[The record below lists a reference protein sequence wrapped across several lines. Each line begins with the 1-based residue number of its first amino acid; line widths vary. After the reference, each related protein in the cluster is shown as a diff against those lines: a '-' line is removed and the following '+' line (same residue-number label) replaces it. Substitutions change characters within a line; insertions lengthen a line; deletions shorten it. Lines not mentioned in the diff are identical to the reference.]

1 MVSDLPCS
9 TSIVATLRNLKTRE
23 KVEMYIAKF
32 DEDTGVILCAYD
44 CHKRRTDYTLEGVQ
58 NNIKK
63 ARELEEQARQ
73 LRSEVRF
80 LHPLIM
86 YSSERINDT
95 SKCYHE
101 RIYFDDKVVAIIQDY
116 YKPTNIGL
124 MRMFHYVIT
133 STNECAAGFY
143 TVADAKTELFQL
155 LDAEHLATK

>member
-1 MVSDLPCS
+1 MISEERINAQNRINALANEIEGHLTRILSRWVGSKGRLLSGYGGFAKKLRLELEQYEESHGYNMAADDREWSLICHAQC

-73 LRSEVRF
+73 LRSEVRDF
-80 LHPLIM
+80 SI
-86 YSSERINDT
+86 R
-95 SKCYHE
+95 
-101 RIYFDDKVVAIIQDY
+101 
-116 YKPTNIGL
+116 
-124 MRMFHYVIT
+124 
-133 STNECAAGFY
+133 
-143 TVADAKTELFQL
+143 
-155 LDAEHLATK
+155 